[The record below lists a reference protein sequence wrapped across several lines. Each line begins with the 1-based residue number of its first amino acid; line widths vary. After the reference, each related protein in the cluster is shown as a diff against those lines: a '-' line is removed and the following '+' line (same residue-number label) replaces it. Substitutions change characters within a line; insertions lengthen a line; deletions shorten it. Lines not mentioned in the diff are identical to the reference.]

1 MDLVKDREINPS
13 PVILELIA
21 ELQRILSDHTDS
33 EIAFPV
39 QSLPIHE
46 TGNFELK
53 ILKHQVS
60 LQ

>member
-53 ILKHQVS
+53 IF
-60 LQ
+60 